1 MNLFRLAIAN
11 LRNDKSL
18 RAAGLTMELRLLQ
31 AGQIGRNFSFVKCG
45 VCTGWSWSAVSYEY
59 ECPVTRKPQTT
70 SAP

>member
-31 AGQIGRNFSFVKCG
+31 AGQIGIFCEMLVFGGR
-45 VCTGWSWSAVSYEY
+45 WSAGSYEY